1 MLPTPRPKRRHCA
14 PGTLH
19 LSQLTTARKTAQP
32 TGHAQRST
40 RQCAQNRTP
49 ALYTPRSTRLPLRA
63 RPHASRVRATLSLSH
78 CTQSRTASRV
88 RTTLNPPVTARKTAR
103 QPGRRN
109 AQPARHCA
117 LNRTARWAGATLS
130 PRPLCARSHAS
141 RVRATLSLPHC
152 TQSRTASRV
161 RASSA
166 RLPVR
171 TKTHSQPDTRRLT
184 PSPLR
189 AKPHSP
195 SGIRHAQPVAGDVKT
210 SQSRL
215 T

>member
-19 LSQLTTARKTAQP
+19 LSPLTTARKTAQP

-63 RPHASRVRATLSLSH
+63 RPHASRVRATLNPPPTAHKTAQPAGQAQRSARSPLRARPPSQPGTRNAQPACHCAKPHSRRAAATLSPPATARKTPQPVGYAPRSARPH
-78 CTQSRTASRV
+78 CAQDRTASRV
-88 RTTLNPPVTARKTAR
+88 RAASARPHCAQNRTPAGRAQRSARPTARKTAR
-103 QPGRRN
+103 QPGRHH
-109 AQPARHCA
+109 AQPA
-117 LNRTARWAGATLS
+117 
-130 PRPLCARSHAS
+130 
-141 RVRATLSLPHC
+141 
-152 TQSRTASRV
+152 
-161 RASSA
+161 
-166 RLPVR
+166 
-171 TKTHSQPDTRRLT
+171 
-184 PSPLR
+184 
-189 AKPHSP
+189 
-195 SGIRHAQPVAGDVKT
+195 AGDVKT

>member
-1 MLPTPRPKRRHCA
+1 MRAGYA
-14 PGTLH
+14 PP
-19 LSQLTTARKTAQP
+19 QP
-32 TGHAQRST
+32 AHY
-40 RQCAQNRTP
+40 CAQNRT
-49 ALYTPRSTRLPLRA
+49 ANRA
-63 RPHASRVRATLSLSH
+63 CA
-78 CTQSRTASRV
+78 
-88 RTTLNPPVTARKTAR
+88 TLNPPVRAKPHASLVHATLNPPAIARKTAR
-103 QPGRRN
+103 QPGTRNAQPVPLHAKPHSQQGTRN